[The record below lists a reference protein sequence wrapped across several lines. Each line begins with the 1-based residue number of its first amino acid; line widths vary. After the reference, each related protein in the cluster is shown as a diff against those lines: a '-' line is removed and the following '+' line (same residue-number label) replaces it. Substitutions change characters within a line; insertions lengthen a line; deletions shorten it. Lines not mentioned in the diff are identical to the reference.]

1 MKKGKSNNFSFSVFI
16 LFSVLA
22 YEKFLFITVSVMSI
36 LICLISGALYA
47 YCKDINIHNY
57 SLDKINSNNVEIIN
71 INKEIAKK

>member
-1 MKKGKSNNFSFSVFI
+1 MKKSTYFM
-16 LFSVLA
+16 
-22 YEKFLFITVSVMSI
+22 TVSVMSI

-57 SLDKINSNNVEIIN
+57 SLEKINSNNVEIIN

>member
-1 MKKGKSNNFSFSVFI
+1 MKKST
-16 LFSVLA
+16 
-22 YEKFLFITVSVMSI
+22 YFITVSIMSI
-36 LICLISGALYA
+36 LICLISGALYV

>member
-1 MKKGKSNNFSFSVFI
+1 MKKST
-16 LFSVLA
+16 
-22 YEKFLFITVSVMSI
+22 YFITVSVMSI

-71 INKEIAKK
+71 KKLINLSTFNFDILSVF